1 MNGGG
6 VHPLSILLTVTE
18 SELGFLIEVFGDDEN
33 CCKVLSSWRRI
44 SWYRVEA
51 VESNVSDVFRA
62 SDKNF
67 LTSLTPASAR
77 IVREKISSENI
88 AGWWPDIPR
97 ELVSRAVKME
107 KRLLGRAFHGAELR
121 ITYTIHWYG
130 SFHT

>member
-1 MNGGG
+1 M
-6 VHPLSILLTVTE
+6 
-18 SELGFLIEVFGDDEN
+18 
-33 CCKVLSSWRRI
+33 
-44 SWYRVEA
+44 EA
-51 VESNVSDVFRA
+51 VESNVSDVFR
-62 SDKNF
+62 DKNF

-77 IVREKISSENI
+77 IVGEKISSENI